1 MTTEIVGKAHRKG
14 VGKVSGK
21 PYDFTEVHY
30 LGRRRGVEG
39 LAAVSKSV
47 GAEVIVYDDI
57 TIGAY
62 YAITHD
68 EDGNIIE
75 MTKVT
80 DKGTATGGQQTK
92 G

>member
-21 PYDFTEVHY
+21 PSDLSEVHY
-30 LGRRRGVEG
+30 LGRRRGIEG

-62 YAITHD
+62 YNIVHD

-75 MTKVT
+75 MHKVT
-80 DKGTATGGQQTK
+80 GKGTTPGGQQTK